1 MNIWTIVN
9 YKFKLNLVGLVKYI
23 NYTKKEV
30 SERYGEVN
38 ANQIKN
44 IKKKM
49 PIIIFGI
56 KDGNNIESSK
66 FSGHMYTY
74 LPTSLNI
81 RLPFIFQIPFD
92 LLSTKSNG
100 I

>member
-1 MNIWTIVN
+1 
-9 YKFKLNLVGLVKYI
+9 
-23 NYTKKEV
+23 
-30 SERYGEVN
+30 
-38 ANQIKN
+38 
-44 IKKKM
+44 M

-92 LLSTKSNG
+92 LVDNRSCLRATIILGINFYWSLFGIVKSQLLKNG
-100 I
+100 MNLLKEQISGLYI